1 MQRTKAHLALFAVN
15 LIYGA
20 NYPISKALMPEV
32 IGPSGFIL
40 LRAIGGVV
48 LFWIFWSFRR
58 EQVHVS
64 DLPRLALCGLFGVA
78 VNQLL
83 FYQGLARTSPLH
95 ASIIMVA
102 TPIIVLVLSHIL
114 IGERVTWRRAL
125 GVGLGLLG
133 ALGLVMMGAQGA
145 DEGATLLGDVFILVN
160 ATSFAIFL
168 VVVKPLMARYSAITV
183 MSWAFLFGGVVV
195 TPFGLDEFEHVAW
208 GQLGSGVVAS
218 MCFVVIGVTFL
229 AYLLNTWAMRVV
241 QPGVVGT
248 YIYLQPVMA
257 IAAAWT
263 YLAIGFAPPGH
274 LLQPPV
280 VRWPHI
286 VCAAAI
292 FLGVHLAGRA
302 ERR

>member
-1 MQRTKAHLALFAVN
+1 
-15 LIYGA
+15 
-20 NYPISKALMPEV
+20 
-32 IGPSGFIL
+32 
-40 LRAIGGVV
+40 
-48 LFWIFWSFRR
+48 
-58 EQVHVS
+58 
-64 DLPRLALCGLFGVA
+64 
-78 VNQLL
+78 
-83 FYQGLARTSPLH
+83 
-95 ASIIMVA
+95 
-102 TPIIVLVLSHIL
+102 
-114 IGERVTWRRAL
+114 
-125 GVGLGLLG
+125 
-133 ALGLVMMGAQGA
+133 
-145 DEGATLLGDVFILVN
+145 
-160 ATSFAIFL
+160 
-168 VVVKPLMARYSAITV
+168 
-183 MSWAFLFGGVVV
+183 
-195 TPFGLDEFEHVAW
+195 
-208 GQLGSGVVAS
+208 